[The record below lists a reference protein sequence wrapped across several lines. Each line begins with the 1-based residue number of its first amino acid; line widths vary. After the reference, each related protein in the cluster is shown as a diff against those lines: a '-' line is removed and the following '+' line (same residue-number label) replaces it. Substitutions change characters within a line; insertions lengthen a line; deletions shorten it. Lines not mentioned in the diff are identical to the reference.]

1 MLLNIFTEIGK
12 GTAPFPAKLICCH
25 GEGLAELIVLITEYT
40 EVFASH
46 PVFTLKTP
54 SFPVIKHL
62 LQNNQHRPA
71 PSGVLS
77 VRSRSAL

>member
-1 MLLNIFTEIGK
+1 MLLNIFFFTEIAK

-25 GEGLAELIVLITEYT
+25 GEGLAEYS

-46 PVFTLKTP
+46 PAFALKTP
-54 SFPVIKHL
+54 SFPAIKRL
-62 LQNNQHRPA
+62 LQNNQRRPA
-71 PSGVLS
+71 PSGVHS